1 MRYRQLPT
9 KGILFLLTLSIFAAP
24 LSYAQYSSAENSK
37 RVSTATTET
46 VLYSFTARNDGFAP
60 LGGLAS
66 DAAGDLY
73 GTTEGGG
80 AYDDGTVFKLTPN
93 SGGGWTESVLYTFT
107 GGDDGRYPAGGV
119 IVDVAGNLFGTTA
132 EAGAH
137 SDGTVFELTPASGGG
152 WTFNTIHTF
161 AGPDGA
167 NSYAGLIFDAAGNL
181 YGTTRYGGAHGIGAV
196 FELKPQPDGAWNESV
211 LHSFADGRD
220 QGLPMGPLVFDKAGN
235 LYGTNIGVYG
245 YGVVFELTRQSSGR
259 WTISVLEDFNG
270 AGGYPQGALILDSAG
285 NLYGTTYEGGRGYGT
300 VFELQKTSGALWKLD
315 ILWNFSGGADGGYPV
330 SALSLGASGNLYGVA
345 PTGGANGAGV
355 VYEVYRQGGAWVE
368 DVLYNFTG
376 GTDGAMP
383 TCLTLASGDT
393 FYGTTE
399 FGGADGSGTV
409 FEITVP

>member
-1 MRYRQLPT
+1 
-9 KGILFLLTLSIFAAP
+9 
-24 LSYAQYSSAENSK
+24 
-37 RVSTATTET
+37 
-46 VLYSFTARNDGFAP
+46 
-60 LGGLAS
+60 
-66 DAAGDLY
+66 
-73 GTTEGGG
+73 
-80 AYDDGTVFKLTPN
+80 
-93 SGGGWTESVLYTFT
+93 
-107 GGDDGRYPAGGV
+107 
-119 IVDVAGNLFGTTA
+119 
-132 EAGAH
+132 
-137 SDGTVFELTPASGGG
+137 
-152 WTFNTIHTF
+152 
-161 AGPDGA
+161 
-167 NSYAGLIFDAAGNL
+167 
-181 YGTTRYGGAHGIGAV
+181 
-196 FELKPQPDGAWNESV
+196 
-211 LHSFADGRD
+211 
-220 QGLPMGPLVFDKAGN
+220 MGPLVFDKAGN

-270 AGGYPQGALILDSAG
+270 AGEYPQGALILDSAG

-399 FGGADGSGTV
+399 FGRADGSGTV